1 MTSLKGMR
9 FFPRC
14 KRPFLLI
21 ITTLLVV
28 ITPLPSYAHEP
39 LFGFG
44 PHTIFK
50 GGLGVEMEIEGEKTS
65 GVAEKEKEY
74 TLHTE
79 ILYGV
84 TTDLSATFAL
94 PMVLAKKAEN
104 GGIEESSSGPGD
116 LEMRLKYRFW
126 RHDQPG
132 IQDAAAVIVGAKL
145 PSGDDDTSPRL
156 GSGSTDFTFGLT
168 AARESLVWYYFGDI
182 RYRLITR
189 ADGLK
194 SGDRFFADTAIGI
207 RPWPTEYLKP
217 DLVLLAELNWE
228 TWRRNE
234 LNGVDVAN
242 TGGDRLF
249 FSPSFF
255 FTIRNWAIK
264 GGVQLPLYHDLHGDQ
279 PEEDY
284 RFKLAVELHY

>member
-1 MTSLKGMR
+1 MTSIKCLR
-9 FFPRC
+9 FPPPFTPS
-14 KRPFLLI
+14 FLLI
-21 ITTLLVV
+21 ITTLFVV
-28 ITPLPSYAHEP
+28 IPPLPSYAHEP
-39 LFGFG
+39 LFGLG

-50 GGLGVEMEIEGEKTS
+50 GGLGVEVEIEGEKNS
-65 GVAEKEKEY
+65 SVGEKEKEY
-74 TLHTE
+74 ALHSE
-79 ILYGV
+79 IIYGI
-84 TTDLSATFAL
+84 TTDLSATLAL
-94 PMVLAKKAEN
+94 PLVLDKMAES
-104 GGIEESSSGPGD
+104 GGIKESSSGSGD

-132 IQDAAAVIVGAKL
+132 IQDAAAVIIGTKL
-145 PSGDDDTSPRL
+145 PTGDDDTNPRL

-168 AARESLVWYYFGDI
+168 AARESLVWYYFGDL
-182 RYRLITR
+182 RYRLNTKDDR
-189 ADGLK
+189 AK
-194 SGDRFFADTAIGI
+194 SGDRFFADVAIGI

-228 TWRRNE
+228 TWLRNE
-234 LNGVDVAN
+234 FNGTDVAN

-279 PEEDY
+279 PEDDY